1 MTKKWIGLGLLAAL
15 VAGLVGC
22 ATTVTNITS
31 TAQPRNANN
40 QYLIEFQW
48 DTSEQAVINESIQP
62 YVVTGFD
69 TYEMRPVM
77 RMTNRWEAYVPVAAD
92 KSVLVYSFKVEY
104 ETRAFGGV
112 QKRARNSEEYKLYI
126 K

>member
-1 MTKKWIGLGLLAAL
+1 MLAGLL
-15 VAGLVGC
+15 VAGC
-22 ATTVTNITS
+22 ATTVTNITA
-31 TAQPRNANN
+31 TAQPRNPNN

-48 DTSEQAVINESIQP
+48 DTTEQAVVPDSVQP

-69 TYEMRPVM
+69 TYEMRPVL
-77 RMTNRWEAYVPVAAD
+77 RMTNRWEAYVPVSAD
-92 KSVLVYSFKVEY
+92 KNVLVYSFKVEY
-104 ETRAFGGV
+104 ETRQFGGV

>member
-1 MTKKWIGLGLLAAL
+1 MTKKWIGLCLLAAL
-15 VAGLVGC
+15 LVGC

-48 DTSEQAVINESIQP
+48 DTSEQAVIPDSVQP

-69 TYEMRPVM
+69 TYEMRPVL
-77 RMTNRWEAYVPVAAD
+77 RMTNRWEALVPIGPEKNVIT
-92 KSVLVYSFKVEY
+92 YRIKVDYEY
-104 ETRAFGGV
+104 GRFGKPGKASNPGK
-112 QKRARNSEEYKLYI
+112 KRR
-126 K
+126 

>member
-1 MTKKWIGLGLLAAL
+1 MTKKWTGLCLLAAL
-15 VAGLVGC
+15 LAGC

-31 TAQPRNANN
+31 TSQPRNANN

-48 DTSEQAVINESIQP
+48 DTSEQSVIPDSVQP

-69 TYEMRPVM
+69 TYEMRPVL
-77 RMTNRWEAYVPVAAD
+77 RMTNRWETYIPVAPD
-92 KSVLVYSFKVEY
+92 KSFVVYSFKVEY
-104 ETRAFGGV
+104 ETRGFGKAM
-112 QKRARNSEEYKLYI
+112 KRSRNSQEYKLYI

>member
-1 MTKKWIGLGLLAAL
+1 MTKKWIGLCLLAAL
-15 VAGLVGC
+15 LVGC

-31 TAQPRNANN
+31 TSQPRNANN

-48 DTSEQAVINESIQP
+48 DTSEQAVIPDSVQP

-69 TYEMRPVM
+69 TYEMRPVL
-77 RMTNRWEAYVPVAAD
+77 RMTNRWETYVPVSPD
-92 KSVLVYSFKVEY
+92 KNVVVYSFKIDY
-104 ETRAFGGV
+104 ETRSFGGA
-112 QKRARNSEEYKLYI
+112 QKRSKTSEEYKLYI

>member
-1 MTKKWIGLGLLAAL
+1 MTKKWISLCLLL
-15 VAGLVGC
+15 SGFLVGC

-31 TAQPRNANN
+31 TTQPRNPNN

-48 DTSEQAVINESIQP
+48 STTDQSVIPDSVQP

-69 TYEMRPVM
+69 TFEMRPVM
-77 RMTNRWEAYVPVAAD
+77 RMTNRWEAYVPVPPD
-92 KSVLVYSFKVEY
+92 KNVLVYHFKVDY
-104 ETRAFGGV
+104 ETRGFGKPV
-112 QKRARNSEEYKLYI
+112 KQSRNSEEYKLYI

>member
-1 MTKKWIGLGLLAAL
+1 MTKKWIGLCLLAAL
-15 VAGLVGC
+15 LIGC

-31 TAQPRNANN
+31 TSQPRNANN

-48 DTSEQAVINESIQP
+48 DTSEQAVIPDSVQP

-69 TYEMRPVM
+69 TYEMRPVL
-77 RMTNRWEAYVPVAAD
+77 RMTNRWETYVPAGPD
-92 KSVLVYSFKVEY
+92 KNVIIYSFKVEY
-104 ETRAFGGV
+104 ETRAFGGT
-112 QKRARNSEEYKLYI
+112 QKHSRNSQEYKLYI

>member
-1 MTKKWIGLGLLAAL
+1 MTKKWIGLCLLAAL
-15 VAGLVGC
+15 LAGC
-22 ATTVTNITS
+22 ATTVTNITATS
-31 TAQPRNANN
+31 QPRNPNN

-48 DTSEQAVINESIQP
+48 NTTEQSVIPDSIQP

-77 RMTNRWEAYVPVAAD
+77 RMTNRWEAYVPIPAD
-92 KSVLVYSFKVEY
+92 KKVLVYSFKVEY
-104 ETRAFGGV
+104 ETRAFGGAK
-112 QKRARNSEEYKLYI
+112 KRAKNSEEYKLYI

>member
-1 MTKKWIGLGLLAAL
+1 MTKKWTGLCLLAAL
-15 VAGLVGC
+15 LIGC

-31 TAQPRNANN
+31 TTQQRNPNN

-48 DTSEQAVINESIQP
+48 DTSEQAVIPDSVQP

-69 TYEMRPVM
+69 TYEMRPVL
-77 RMTNRWEAYVPVAAD
+77 RMTNRWETYIPVAPN
-92 KSVLVYSFKVEY
+92 KNVVIYSFKVEY
-104 ETRAFGGV
+104 ETRAFGKPL
-112 QKRARNSEEYKLYI
+112 KRSKNSQEYKLYI

>member
-1 MTKKWIGLGLLAAL
+1 MA
-15 VAGLVGC
+15 GC

-31 TAQPRNANN
+31 STQPRNPNN

-48 DTSEQAVINESIQP
+48 TTTEQAVIPDSVQP

-69 TYEMRPVM
+69 TFEMRPVM
-77 RMTNRWEAYVPVAAD
+77 RMTNRWETYVPVPPD
-92 KSVLVYSFKVEY
+92 KNVLIYHFKVDY
-104 ETRAFGGV
+104 ETRAFGKPV
-112 QKRARNSEEYKLYI
+112 KRSKNSEDYKLYV

>member
-1 MTKKWIGLGLLAAL
+1 MTKKWTGLCLLATL
-15 VAGLVGC
+15 LIGC

-31 TAQPRNANN
+31 TSQPRNDNN

-48 DTSEQAVINESIQP
+48 DTSEQAVIPDSIQP

-69 TYEMRPVM
+69 TFEMRPVL
-77 RMTNRWEAYVPVAAD
+77 RMTNRWETYVPVPAD
-92 KSVLVYSFKVEY
+92 KNMVIYSFKVDY
-104 ETRAFGGV
+104 ETRAFGKAV
-112 QKRARNSEEYKLYI
+112 KRSKTSQEYKLYI

>member
-1 MTKKWIGLGLLAAL
+1 MTKKWIGLCLLTVLLA
-15 VAGLVGC
+15 GC

-31 TAQPRNANN
+31 TAQPRNPNN

-48 DTSEQAVINESIQP
+48 DTSEQSVIPDSIQP
-62 YVVTGFD
+62 FVVTGFD

-77 RMTNRWEAYVPVAAD
+77 RMTNRWEAYVPVSAD
-92 KSVLVYSFKVEY
+92 KTVLVYSFKVDY
-104 ETRAFGGV
+104 ESRGFGKPE
-112 QKRARNSEEYKLYI
+112 KRSKNSQEYKLYI